1 MGLLRNINE
10 NKTAGG
16 PGAIAFWATVGF
28 VLGCGAAHLASLPP
42 GATSAISFTG
52 FGFGIGLGFYAAF
65 GTSDLARVLA
75 LPGAVLEQVGELVQ

>member
-28 VLGCGAAHLASLPP
+28 VLGCGAAHLASLPL
-42 GATSAISFTG
+42 ASARSG
-52 FGFGIGLGFYAAF
+52 
-65 GTSDLARVLA
+65 R
-75 LPGAVLEQVGELVQ
+75 